1 MPLSFEEEPMGR
13 LAPWLAAMLLTLGA
27 GNPAFA
33 ETGAPSTQNSITD
46 LSTAHGA
53 GTPGTTDKVVLEN
66 VRVIVSTPT
75 SFGGGRFGWNREESI
90 YNLTYRFDA
99 ATLRL
104 VPDSYVRV
112 SGTGGTGGCATL
124 EVTVLNSLT
133 GAAAAGATVAAQS
146 RTATTDANGVATLTG
161 LPPGQTLLTVSASG
175 FGTIVQ
181 AAELVC
187 TETNVMS
194 AALSPGAGSAGGLSP
209 GQFRIVLTWGRNP
222 ADLDSHLT
230 GPLPDSSSRFH
241 VYYASR
247 QNGGIC
253 GLDVDDVTS
262 FGPETI
268 TCPRTGTT
276 TALPAGVYRYSI
288 HHFSGS
294 GNIGTSGAIVRLE
307 MGDGSTTY
315 AFPPTSGWS
324 GDDDVWTVVELTVAE
339 DGSITK
345 TTVNTITSG
354 GTVRSVPRANAVAQ
368 QGFAVDFGSSRLMGA
383 GANKLLVENIRV
395 TEGGQELGYNV
406 LLRLDPVTLD
416 LIPETISQSSGVGA
430 SNCAAVGVVVYDAA
444 GGTSARVRGAN
455 VTIGNRSYVTSS
467 TGVASFSGVTEG
479 AGTVSVTASGYGAA
493 TQAAT
498 FSCAGTNT
506 VEIGLTPP

>member
-1 MPLSFEEEPMGR
+1 MGK
-13 LAPWLAAMLLTLGA
+13 LAPWLVAMMLTLGA
-27 GNPAFA
+27 GVPAAA

-66 VRVIVSTPT
+66 VRVILSTPT
-75 SFGGGRFGWNREESI
+75 SFGGGRFGWSREESI

-133 GAAAAGATVAAQS
+133 GAPTPGATIAAQS
-146 RTATTDANGVATLTG
+146 QTATTGANGVATLTG
-161 LPPGQTLLTVSASG
+161 LPPGQMLLTISATG

-181 AAELVC
+181 TAQLIC
-187 TETNVMS
+187 SETNVLS
-194 AALSPGAGSAGGLSP
+194 AAVSPGSGSAGGLSP

-222 ADLDSHLT
+222 SDLDSHLT
-230 GPLPDSSSRFH
+230 GPLSGSSSRFH
-241 VYYASR
+241 VYYGDR
-247 QNGGIC
+247 TNGGIC

-268 TCPRTGTT
+268 TCPRTSTSGIT
-276 TALPAGVYRYSI
+276 LPPGVYRYSI
-288 HHFSGS
+288 HQFSGT
-294 GNIGTSGAIVRLE
+294 GNIGTSGAIVRVEL
-307 MGDGSTTY
+307 GDGSTHY
-315 AFPPTSGWS
+315 AFPPTTGWA

-345 TTVNTITSG
+345 TEVNTITAG
-354 GTVRSVPRANAVAQ
+354 GTVRSVPRASAVAQ
-368 QGFAVDFGSSRLMGA
+368 QGFAVDFGSSRMMGTD
-383 GANKLLVENIRV
+383 ANKLLVENIRV
-395 TEGGQELGYNV
+395 TEGGQELGYNA
-406 LLRLDPVTLD
+406 LLRLDPATLD
-416 LIPETISQSSGVGA
+416 LIPESIVQSSGVGA

-444 GGTSARVRGAN
+444 AGTSSRVRGAN
-455 VTIGNRSYVTSS
+455 VTIGARSFVTST

-479 AGTVSVTASGYGAA
+479 PATVTVTSAGYA
-493 TQAAT
+493 TTSQAAT